1 MNQPLVL
8 IRPRCEHPET
18 ARRLSEVLAYAL
30 EGSAVSTIETAAAL
44 HPLKGKKIL
53 FAVMVGETGINL
65 EYFAMLQWMR
75 EHPGCLEGSVGGV
88 LVDGASE
95 LYTKSIGSEL
105 VFTANLAGC
114 TFPGRPLV
122 EGTGSLGNFTIL
134 ARTME
139 TDRFGAYL
147 RSARELVERVC
158 GFSQPRFERPKLLA
172 VHASS
177 HKTSNTLALWRRVR
191 EQIGDRCEIS
201 EFNLRNGE
209 ISDCS
214 GCPYTMCLHFGEQGG
229 CFYGGV
235 MVDEVFPAIRQ
246 ANALVMLCPNYND
259 ALSANLTAF
268 INRLTALFRQV
279 RFYDKA
285 LFAIAVSGYSGNDII
300 AKQLICA
307 LNMNK
312 TFYLPAHFSML
323 ETANSAGDAC
333 KLPGIDQRIA
343 CFSQQLAAFCDQ

>member
-158 GFSQPRFERPKLLA
+158 GFSQPRFERPK
-172 VHASS
+172 S
-177 HKTSNTLALWRRVR
+177 RV
-191 EQIGDRCEIS
+191 D
-201 EFNLRNGE
+201 
-209 ISDCS
+209 
-214 GCPYTMCLHFGEQGG
+214 
-229 CFYGGV
+229 
-235 MVDEVFPAIRQ
+235 VF
-246 ANALVMLCPNYND
+246 
-259 ALSANLTAF
+259 TA
-268 INRLTALFRQV
+268 A
-279 RFYDKA
+279 
-285 LFAIAVSGYSGNDII
+285 
-300 AKQLICA
+300 
-307 LNMNK
+307 
-312 TFYLPAHFSML
+312 
-323 ETANSAGDAC
+323 
-333 KLPGIDQRIA
+333 
-343 CFSQQLAAFCDQ
+343 